1 MKTRPKRTKQIAI
14 ALPMM
19 ALLATGCSKDINDL
33 HDFIETTKASS
44 VGSVKPIPQFKP
56 YENFT
61 YSAEDLRDPFES
73 NIDITEDQSP
83 AKDSLHPESDRPKQY
98 LELAGSKVLELTLN
112 RMLQSGVFT
121 AIAVAISKE
130 DPYWPEL
137 EIASNEKVITAAG
150 GKERADSVLSALKSL
165 REQASDNDW
174 VLVHDAARPCLTSID
189 IHLLIDSLKDD
200 DVGGILALSSHD
212 TLKNVEGLN
221 ITRTID
227 RSVIWRALTP
237 QMFRYGMLKQALE
250 QAEGN
255 PAVTDEAS
263 ALEMQGLQPKIVEGR
278 PDNIKITRPEDLALA
293 QFYMEQQS

>member
-1 MKTRPKRTKQIAI
+1 MT
-14 ALPMM
+14 
-19 ALLATGCSKDINDL
+19 D
-33 HDFIETTKASS
+33 
-44 VGSVKPIPQFKP
+44 SVKFW
-56 YENFT
+56 
-61 YSAEDLRDPFES
+61 AVV
-73 NIDITEDQSP
+73 P
-83 AKDSLHPESDRPKQY
+83 AAGVGKRMQADRPKQY
-98 LELAGSKVLELTLN
+98 LPLANKTVLEQTLM
-112 RMLQSGVFT
+112 RLLDADVFS
-121 AIAVAISKE
+121 AVAVAVSKE

-137 EIASNEKVITAAG
+137 ELSSHDKVITAAG

-165 REQASDNDW
+165 RDRASDSDW
-174 VLVHDAARPCLTSID
+174 VLVHDAARPCLTSSD
-189 IHLLIDSLKDD
+189 IHLLIETLKDD

-221 ITRTID
+221 ITETID

-293 QFYMEQQS
+293 QFYMEHQQ